1 MNPAKNKKKD
11 TEEEKIEYLY
21 SNRDNLDFDLENFAY
36 NQEEK
41 PARSSGRS
49 KKSDEFKKEDQ

>member
-1 MNPAKNKKKD
+1 MNPAKKKEKD
-11 TEEEKIEYLY
+11 TEKEKVEYFS
-21 SNRDNLDFDLENFAY
+21 SNQDDLDFDLENFAY

>member
-49 KKSDEFKKEDQ
+49 KKSEEFKKEDQ

>member
-1 MNPAKNKKKD
+1 MNPAKKKEKD
-11 TEEEKIEYLY
+11 TEKEKVEYLS
-21 SNRDNLDFDLENFAY
+21 SNQDDLDFDLENFAY